1 MVNVLPKEASATVEA
16 SVATG
21 APAVNARSGNAAR
34 GQTASAGIEAA
45 NEGVNGTAGVV
56 AVEAVAPS
64 AGAAEAVAAAADR
77 PEGILLAGLLPGIG
91 LAAAD
96 PPVPEKEAV
105 ATGVET
111 DRTLARG
118 NRESG
123 PERPAPGSQ
132 ELVAGR
138 IPKVLPL
145 RLAFVVQRYGEDVNG
160 GAEAH
165 CRLIAEHLARSHR
178 VEVLTSCARDYITWK
193 NEHPPGQDMV
203 NGVPVRRFKVKR
215 PRDPD
220 RFGRSSQKV
229 FLGRHRPEDE
239 LRWLEEQGPFSPALL
254 RHIRRRESDY
264 DYFLFFSYRYYHSY
278 HGIKAVPR
286 KAILVPTAERDEVVT
301 LAIFRDLFRL
311 PRAIVYNSIEERAM
325 IWSASGN
332 RGVPGEVVGVG
343 SELPVN
349 ADGDAFRR
357 KFEVSRPYMLF
368 VGRVDPNKG
377 CRTLFHYYRRYREEN
392 GSALDLLLVG
402 GKQMEV
408 PAEPGVRYLGFLSE
422 QDKWG
427 ALAGAELLVMPS
439 ELESLSMVTLEAWG
453 MGKPV
458 LANGKCDVL
467 RGQCCRSNA
476 GLYFDDYYQFREA
489 LSLLEQS
496 PDLRAGLGANGQR
509 FYRQHYRWEVV
520 EGKYNRILETLS
532 RDEPALP
539 AATKPGLFARLFS
552 RGS

>member
-1 MVNVLPKEASATVEA
+1 MENVPKEA
-16 SVATG
+16 
-21 APAVNARSGNAAR
+21 NAIAG
-34 GQTASAGIEAA
+34 ASAATEAIEIAGNEEIGSAA
-45 NEGVNGTAGVV
+45 NGTAR
-56 AVEAVAPS
+56 AEAEAVAPS
-64 AGAAEAVAAAADR
+64 AGAAGAVAAPAADR
-77 PEGILLAGLLPGIG
+77 TEGETLRAGLLPEIG
-91 LAAAD
+91 PPAAD

-111 DRTLARG
+111 DRTLARKS
-118 NRESG
+118 RESG
-123 PERPAPGSQ
+123 PERPAPGIQ

-138 IPKVLPL
+138 IPSVRPL
-145 RLAFVVQRYGEDVNG
+145 RLALVVQRYGEDVNG

-165 CRLIAEHLARSHR
+165 CRLVAEHLARAHR

-193 NEHPPGQDMV
+193 NERAPGLDEV

-220 RFGRSSQKV
+220 RFGRCSQKV
-229 FLGRHRPEDE
+229 FLGKHRLEDE
-239 LRWLEEQGPFSPALL
+239 LLWLEEQGPFSPALL
-254 RHIRRRESDY
+254 RHIRGRESDY
-264 DYFLFFSYRYYHSY
+264 DYFIFFSYRYYHSY

-286 KAILVPTAERDEVVT
+286 KSILVPTAERDEVVS
-301 LAIFRDLFRL
+301 LGIFRDLFRL

-332 RGVPGEVVGVG
+332 RGVPGDVVGVG
-343 SELPVN
+343 SELPAT
-349 ADGDAFRR
+349 ADGHAFRR
-357 KFEVSRPYMLF
+357 KFEVARPYMVFL
-368 VGRVDPNKG
+368 GRVDPNKG
-377 CRTLFHYYRRYREEN
+377 CRTLFHYFRRYREET

-408 PAEPGVRYLGFLSE
+408 PPEPGVRYLGFLSE
-422 QDKWG
+422 EDKWG

-467 RGQCCRSNA
+467 RGQCRRSNA
-476 GLYFDDYYQFREA
+476 GLYFDDYYEFRET
-489 LSLLEQS
+489 LSLLEQN
-496 PDLRAGLGANGQR
+496 PDLRAGLGANGR
-509 FYRQHYRWEVV
+509 TFYQQNYRWEVV

-532 RDEPALP
+532 RDDRARPPAP
-539 AATKPGLFARLFS
+539 KPGFFASLFS
-552 RGS
+552 RRS